1 VDLFLAISQGSGLA
15 LATGVRPFLPPLVA
29 GVLAR
34 ADAGVNFSGTDFA
47 FLEAIPFLAAIVA
60 LTAVGAAVE
69 RSGRRGRGVLL
80 SLAALGLALG
90 ALEFAGSLAEEGY
103 AGGPG
108 LPAGAALALVG
119 FAASAVFLGRA
130 LSRLGA
136 SERDAEA
143 SSAPFLRMLADGVT
157 AVAAALAVLVP
168 PLSYLMLA
176 FCLWVLAMQR
186 RRAGRKYE
194 GLRVLR

>member
-1 VDLFLAISQGSGLA
+1 VDLFLAISQGAGLA

-34 ADAGVNFSGTDFA
+34 ADVGVDFSGTDFA
-47 FLEAIPFLAAIVA
+47 FLESLPFLAAIVA
-60 LTAVGAAVE
+60 LTAVGAVVE
-69 RSGRRGRGVLL
+69 RSGVPGRAALF
-80 SLAALGLALG
+80 SLAALALALG

-103 AGGPG
+103 AAGPG
-108 LPAGAALALVG
+108 LPAGAAFALVG

-130 LSRLGA
+130 LARLSA
-136 SERDAEA
+136 RERDPQAGSA
-143 SSAPFLRMLADGVT
+143 SFLRMLADGVT
-157 AVAAALAVLVP
+157 AVAAAIAVLVP
-168 PLSYLMLA
+168 PLSYVMLA
-176 FCLWVLAMQR
+176 FCAWVLVVQR